1 MPEAS
6 IPEALVEVERA
17 KKEAEAARLKAEAAK
32 FDAERVKLEFEAEE
46 ARINVK
52 AAEIHLDRERHKR
65 SKELAEDEHHLFYA
79 FTGSVEGGSVGK
91 CIAQLTKWRR
101 TIAHPEDNPIEIQFN
116 SPGGAIV
123 SGMALFDCIQG
134 MRKAGFDIT
143 TSSIG
148 YAASM
153 AGILL
158 QAGDKRVMGAESWL
172 MIHEASFGT
181 SGKIGEVEDTVEW
194 VKMVQNR
201 ILDIFAE
208 RSNLS
213 KRQLKTRWTRKD
225 WWISSDKALEHGLI
239 DEIR

>member
-1 MPEAS
+1 MPEEP
-6 IPEALVEVERA
+6 IPAELVEVERV
-17 KKEAEAARLKAEAAK
+17 KREAATARLNAEAAK
-32 FDAERVKLEFEAEE
+32 FDAERNKLEVEAREAEMKVE
-46 ARINVK
+46 TASI
-52 AAEIHLDRERHKR
+52 ALDRERHKR
-65 SKELAEDEHHLFYA
+65 RKELADDEHHLFYA
-79 FTGSVEGGSVGK
+79 FTGAVDASSVNK
-91 CIAQLTKWRR
+91 CIEQLTKWRR
-101 TIAHPEDNPIEIQFN
+101 TVENPEENPIEIQFN

-123 SGMALFDCIQG
+123 SGMALFDCIQS
-134 MRKAGFDIT
+134 MRSAGFEVT

-158 QAGDKRVMGAESWL
+158 QAGDHRVMGAESWL

-181 SGKIGEVEDTVEW
+181 AGKIGEVEDTVEW
-194 VKMVQNR
+194 VKMVQGR

-213 KRQLKTRWTRKD
+213 KRQLKNRWTRKD
-225 WWISSDKALEHGLI
+225 WWISSDKALEYGLI

>member
-1 MPEAS
+1 MPEQLPAEL
-6 IPEALVEVERA
+6 IEVEKA
-17 KKEAEAARLKAEAAK
+17 KKQAEAARLDAEAAK
-32 FDAERVKLEFEAEE
+32 YDAERVKLEVEAREAEVKVE
-46 ARINVK
+46 AAQI
-52 AAEIHLDRERHKR
+52 ALDRERHKR
-65 SKELAEDEHHLFYA
+65 NKELADDEHHLFYA
-79 FTGSVEGGSVGK
+79 FTGGVDAGSVNK
-91 CIAQLTKWRR
+91 CIEQLTKWRR
-101 TIAHPEDNPIEIQFN
+101 TIEDPAENPIEIQFN

-123 SGMALFDCIQG
+123 SGMALFDFIQS
-134 MRKAGFDIT
+134 MRSAGFSVT

-158 QAGDKRVMGAESWL
+158 QAGDTRVMGAESWL

-181 SGKIGEVEDTVEW
+181 AGKIGEVEDTVAW
-194 VKMVQNR
+194 VKMVQDR

-213 KRQLKTRWTRKD
+213 KRQLKNRWTRKD
-225 WWISSDKALEHGLI
+225 WWLSSDDALAHGLI